1 MERSDKMIDEN
12 DMQYEENVITDVKKY
27 ENGYDIELD
36 DSAWHFLVDDVGIE
50 PHIGDV
56 ARFYGEGFGRSV
68 RGLLINNQTVF
79 YRSVK
84 EDKKHQEN
92 IRKKMKF
99 ERKER
104 FENDKVKL
112 DNEYASL
119 PPEFQLR
126 IDRFRKGNP
135 EFRIDY
141 EAYEMSVCVDAVK
154 IANTLKTKEKIEEF
168 SNMKYEDQRQLV
180 DFSDGHSGNS
190 FSFALLLAKLYV
202 SKPELV
208 EKYHGALT
216 PLVGCKEYGCTHGT

>member
-1 MERSDKMIDEN
+1 MIDEN

-68 RGLLINNQTVF
+68 RGLLINNQTIF

-84 EDKKHQEN
+84 EEKKHQEN
-92 IRKKMKF
+92 ILKKMKF

-119 PPEFQLR
+119 PPEFQRR

>member
-1 MERSDKMIDEN
+1 MIDEN

-68 RGLLINNQTVF
+68 RGLLINNQTIF

-84 EDKKHQEN
+84 EEKKHQEN
-92 IRKKMKF
+92 ILKKMKF

-119 PPEFQLR
+119 PSEFQRR

-168 SNMKYEDQRQLV
+168 SNMKYENQRQLV

>member
-68 RGLLINNQTVF
+68 RGLLINNQTIF

-84 EDKKHQEN
+84 EEKKHQEN
-92 IRKKMKF
+92 ILKKMKF

-119 PPEFQLR
+119 PSEFQRR

-168 SNMKYEDQRQLV
+168 SNMKYENQRQLV